1 MNSLMTRV
9 LNRIKILALLLL
21 ASSQCLFACDV
32 CGCFMGLTPYDNQSN
47 IGLVYRLRTFSGYY
61 GFDRNSSLLP
71 SGSLRT
77 GNSALHADHNH
88 DEVLNGNDYEEYRV
102 LELRSK
108 FFIHE
113 RIEMNLIV
121 PFNFNSMRMNETSHK
136 VSGLGDIN
144 LFSGFQVL
152 RKMDMEGWQYRLTLG
167 AGIKLPTGSHDK
179 TNADGERIHLMMQPG
194 TGTTDYF
201 FYGNYTTSM
210 NRWGVSLSG
219 AYKLNGSNSY
229 NEKISNS
236 VNSYGSI
243 FYKAYPGKWIIIPSV
258 QFYYENTA
266 GIRTVEGIS
275 PMTSMNV
282 LMAGPGVDVYY
293 NNLQFTLSGLFPVAE
308 EKITGK
314 AASAFKFSAGFIY
327 NFNQR
332 NYPIKK
338 RQQTNK

>member
-1 MNSLMTRV
+1 MNSSMTRA
-9 LNRIKILALLLL
+9 LNRIKILTLLLI
-21 ASSQCLFACDV
+21 ASSQSLLACDV

-61 GFDRNSSLLP
+61 GFDRNNTLLP

-77 GNSALHADHNH
+77 GNIAMHTDHQH
-88 DEVLNGNDYEEYRV
+88 DEVLNRNDYEEYRV

-108 FFIHE
+108 FFLHE
-113 RIEMNLIV
+113 RIEMNIII
-121 PFNFNSMRMNETSHK
+121 PFNFNSMMMNETSHK
-136 VSGLGDIN
+136 VSGLGDVNI
-144 LFSGFQVL
+144 FSGYQLL
-152 RKMDMEGWQYRLTLG
+152 RKIDMEGWQFRLTLG
-167 AGIKLPTGSHDK
+167 AGIKLPTGRDDR
-179 TNADGERIHLMMQPG
+179 TDNNQERIHLMMQPG

-201 FYGNYTTSM
+201 FYSNYTAAI
-210 NRWGVSLSG
+210 NRWGASLTGSF
-219 AYKLNGSNSY
+219 KLNGTNSY

-243 FYKAYPGKWIIIPSV
+243 FYKTYPGKWIIIPSV
-258 QFYYENTA
+258 QLYYENTA
-266 GIRTVEGIS
+266 GIHTEEGIS

-282 LMAGPGVDVYY
+282 LMAGPGVDVYF
-293 NNLQFTLSGLFPVAE
+293 NNLQFNLSGLLPVAE

-338 RQQTNK
+338 RQQSAE

>member
-9 LNRIKILALLLL
+9 SNRIKIAVLLVFIQ
-21 ASSQCLFACDV
+21 SQNVFACDV

-61 GFDRNSSLLP
+61 GFDRNSALLP
-71 SGSLRT
+71 SGSLRSGIT
-77 GNSALHADHNH
+77 SLHTDYHH

-102 LELRSK
+102 LELRSR
-108 FFIHE
+108 FFLHE
-113 RIEMNLIV
+113 RIELNIIV
-121 PFNFNSMRMNETSHK
+121 PFNFNSMMMNESFHK

-144 LFSGFQVL
+144 IYSGYQLL
-152 RKMDMEGWQYRLTLG
+152 RKMDMEGWQFRLTLG
-167 AGIKLPTGSHDK
+167 AGIKLPTGRHDL
-179 TNADGERIHLMMQPG
+179 TDNNNARIHLMMQPG

-201 FYGNYTTSM
+201 LFGNYTSGI

-219 AYKLNGSNSY
+219 SYKLNGTNSY

-243 FYKAYPGKWIIIPSV
+243 FYKTFAGKWIIIPAAHL
-258 QFYYENTA
+258 YYENTA
-266 GIRTVEGIS
+266 GIRTESGIS
-275 PMTSMNV
+275 KTTSMNV

-293 NNLQFTLSGLFPVAE
+293 NNLQFTFSGLLPAAE

-314 AASAFKFSAGFIY
+314 AAGSFKFSAGIIY

-332 NYPIKK
+332 NYLFGKK
-338 RQQTNK
+338 PKAEE

>member
-61 GFDRNSSLLP
+61 GFDRNSTLLP

-77 GNSALHADHNH
+77 GNIAMHTDHQH
-88 DEVLNGNDYEEYRV
+88 DEVPNGNDYEEYRV

-108 FFIHE
+108 FFLHQ
-113 RIEMNLIV
+113 RIEMNIIV
-121 PFNFNSMRMNETSHK
+121 PFHFNSMIMNETSHK
-136 VSGLGDIN
+136 VSGLGDVNI
-144 LFSGFQVL
+144 FSGYQLL

-167 AGIKLPTGSHDK
+167 AGIKLPTGRDDCTDEK
-179 TNADGERIHLMMQPG
+179 NERIHLMMQPG

-201 FYGNYTTSM
+201 FYGNYTAAI
-210 NRWGVSLSG
+210 NRWGASLTGSF
-219 AYKLNGSNSY
+219 KLNGTNSY

-243 FYKAYPGKWIIIPSV
+243 FYKTYPGKWIIIPSA
-258 QFYYENTA
+258 QLYYENTA

-282 LMAGPGVDVYY
+282 LMAGPGVDVYL
-293 NNLQFTLSGLFPVAE
+293 NNLQFNLSGLLPVAE

-338 RQQTNK
+338 RQQSAE